1 MFNGGIL
8 GRNGTKSSGEISLF
22 ASLDLR
28 VSFSRMMHVY
38 AGVSVDSSSS
48 AFQIVPLG
56 NLSKLISSVTAWAF
70 HACQW
75 VSHCEPRHLSYTF
88 VFLELH
94 DAH

>member
-1 MFNGGIL
+1 L

-28 VSFSRMMHVY
+28 VSRMMHVY
-38 AGVSVDSSSS
+38 AGVSVDSSSL

-75 VSHCEPRHLSYTF
+75 VSYCEPRHLSYTF
-88 VFLELH
+88 VFLEL
-94 DAH
+94 